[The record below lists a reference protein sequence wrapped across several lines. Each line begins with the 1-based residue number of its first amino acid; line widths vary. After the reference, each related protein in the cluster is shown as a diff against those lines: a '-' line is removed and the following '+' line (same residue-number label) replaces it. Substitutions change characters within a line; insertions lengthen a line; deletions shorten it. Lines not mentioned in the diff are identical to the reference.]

1 MIVSQ
6 FRTFSDIFGKEPIL
20 VSPTAHSVSTENPK
34 TGKTVTIIPIPNTT
48 QAVVSAMQSG
58 VQVQKPEVVSTANQ
72 SLFSQLVQKLITTNE
87 TIPEGGSVTTGP
99 YLGKTEAQSKSEN
112 VFSVLKKNWILVVVA
127 FLVIIGV
134 ILII

>member
-20 VSPTAHSVSTENPK
+20 VSFTAHSISTENPQ
-34 TGKTVTIIPIPNTT
+34 TGKTVTIIPIPNST

-72 SLFSQLVQKLITTNE
+72 SLFSQLIQKLVTTNE
-87 TIPEGGSVTTGP
+87 TIPEA
-99 YLGKTEAQSKSEN
+99 KTQSKSEN
-112 VFSVLKKNWILVVVA
+112 VFSTLKKNWILIIVAFVVV
-127 FLVIIGV
+127 IGV
-134 ILII
+134 IMLV

>member
-6 FRTFSDIFGKEPIL
+6 FRTFQDIFGKEPIL

-72 SLFSQLVQKLITTNE
+72 SLFSQLVQKLVTTNE
-87 TIPEGGSVTTGP
+87 TIPEGGSAPAGLP
-99 YLGKTEAQSKSEN
+99 EAEVQPKKESI
-112 VFSVLKKNWILVVVA
+112 FSTLKKNWLLIIVALVA
-127 FLVIIGV
+127 IIGV

>member
-20 VSPTAHSVSTENPK
+20 VSEPTRSVSTENPK

-72 SLFSQLVQKLITTNE
+72 SLFSQLIQKLVTTNE
-87 TIPEGGSVTTGP
+87 TIPEAEVQPKES
-99 YLGKTEAQSKSEN
+99 N
-112 VFSVLKKNWILVVVA
+112 VFGVIKKNWILVVVA
-127 FLVIIGV
+127 FFVIIGV

>member
-48 QAVVSAMQSG
+48 QAIVSAMQSG
-58 VQVQKPEVVSTANQ
+58 IQVQKPEVVSTANQ
-72 SLFSQLVQKLITTNE
+72 SLFSQLVQKLTLTNE
-87 TIPEGGSVTTGP
+87 TIPEGGPVATGLP
-99 YLGKTEAQSKSEN
+99 EAEVQPKESI
-112 VFSVLKKNWILVVVA
+112 FSTLKKNWLLVVIA

>member
-6 FRTFSDIFGKEPIL
+6 FRTFQDIFGKEPIL

-72 SLFSQLVQKLITTNE
+72 SLFSQLVQKLLTTNE
-87 TIPEGGSVTTGP
+87 TIPEAKAEVQPKES
-99 YLGKTEAQSKSEN
+99 N
-112 VFSVLKKNWILVVVA
+112 VFGVIKKNWILVIVA

-134 ILII
+134 IWII

>member
-6 FRTFSDIFGKEPIL
+6 FRTFQDIFGKEPIL
-20 VSPTAHSVSTENPK
+20 VSEPTRSVSTENPQ

-48 QAVVSAMQSG
+48 KAVVSAMQSG

-72 SLFSQLVQKLITTNE
+72 SLFSQLIQKLVTTNE
-87 TIPEGGSVTTGP
+87 TIPEGGPVATGLP
-99 YLGKTEAQSKSEN
+99 EAEVQLKESN
-112 VFSVLKKNWILVVVA
+112 VFGVIKKNWILVVVA